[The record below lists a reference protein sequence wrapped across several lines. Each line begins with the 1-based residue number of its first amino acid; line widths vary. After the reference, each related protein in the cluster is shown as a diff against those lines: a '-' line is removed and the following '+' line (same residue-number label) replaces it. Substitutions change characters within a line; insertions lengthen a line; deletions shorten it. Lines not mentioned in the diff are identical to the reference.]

1 MARMAETTI
10 KKRKKPTTTGPD
22 SLETAEGSHRDYLR
36 LPVVSEGAEYLV
48 MGYLMRR
55 NILAYKAPPGNEG
68 YDLICIHPDP
78 RRQTPPG
85 EKSLVRI
92 QVKSRFASD
101 CDRGFPVRE
110 QTLDAFDF
118 LVVVFLNIGEFNK
131 GKDGSTGEKT
141 TEFYTLT
148 PEFIKE
154 HRAETG
160 WQKVRLRG
168 LEDDLKPFRD
178 DAGFE
183 LIAQALGVE
192 RPRKVR

>member
-1 MARMAETTI
+1 MC
-10 KKRKKPTTTGPD
+10 
-22 SLETAEGSHRDYLR
+22 SS
-36 LPVVSEGAEYLV
+36 
-48 MGYLMRR
+48 
-55 NILAYKAPPGNEG
+55 
-68 YDLICIHPDP
+68 DL
-78 RRQTPPG
+78 
-85 EKSLVRI
+85 
-92 QVKSRFASD
+92 
-101 CDRGFPVRE
+101 
-110 QTLDAFDF
+110 
-118 LVVVFLNIGEFNK
+118 